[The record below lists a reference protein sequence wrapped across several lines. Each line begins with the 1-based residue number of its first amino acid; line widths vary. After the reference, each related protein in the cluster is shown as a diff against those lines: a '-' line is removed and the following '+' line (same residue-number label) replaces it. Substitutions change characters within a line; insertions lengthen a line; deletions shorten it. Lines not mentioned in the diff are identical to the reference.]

1 MRARRE
7 KKTVLRVRDL
17 PAGER
22 PREKL
27 MFSGEHALSHEE
39 LIALVLGSGHGRVSV
54 LALAREVLSRAGGL
68 GGLGELDARELTRLP
83 GLGSSLACRLVA
95 ALALGRRALDP
106 PLAARPQIA
115 TPRRVFQHLS
125 RRTRG
130 LKKEVFYALY
140 LDGKNR
146 CLREE
151 VVSQGTLEASLVHP
165 REVFR
170 TAIRTAAS
178 GVIVAHNH
186 PSGDPTPSP
195 EDLDVS
201 HRLLRCGR
209 LLGIRLVDHVILGS
223 RSYVSLREAG
233 MFDLN
238 GGADDCVAEQR
249 RAIVD
254 RRLLDVLRCP
264 HCEGAIDGLEGEV
277 ICPRCERRYPLRYGM
292 PFLQSSER
300 RGEDASSPPSIAP
313 RTTKTPPGS

>member
-1 MRARRE
+1 MRVTR
-7 KKTVLRVRDL
+7 KTTLSRIRDL

-27 MFSGEHALSHEE
+27 LFSGEPALTHEE
-39 LIALVLGSGHGRVSV
+39 LLAVVLGSGHRGVSV
-54 LALAREVLSRAGGL
+54 LALARDVLARAGGL
-68 GGLGELDARELTRLP
+68 LGLAELDARELARLP
-83 GLGSSLACRLVA
+83 GIGASLACRLVA
-95 ALALGRRALDP
+95 ALALGRRALES
-106 PLAARPQIA
+106 PLTRRLELA
-115 TPRRVFQHLS
+115 TPRQVFQHLS

-130 LKKEVFYALY
+130 LKKEIFYALY

-195 EDLDVS
+195 EDLEVS

-223 RSYVSLREAG
+223 RTYVSLRESG
-233 MFDLN
+233 VFD
-238 GGADDCVAEQR
+238 AQCAMDDCVAER
-249 RAIVD
+249 RRDAAMVD
-254 RRLLDVLRCP
+254 QRLLEVLRCP
-264 HCEGAIDGLEGEV
+264 RCEGALAGLEGAV
-277 ICPRCERRYPLRYGM
+277 LCHQCGRRYPLRYGM
-292 PFLQSSER
+292 PFLQV
-300 RGEDASSPPSIAP
+300 GESNPPLAAP
-313 RTTKTPPGS
+313 DGEHG